1 MNKIYLLKQRSFMF
15 NDENYHCVLDGE
27 YGAILYKSH
36 DLDRLTEQWK
46 SLEFQFAHQSSWL
59 QIINN
64 ENGLDT
70 SSTFQKIIQNHK
82 TDVYQVLSKLNREDL
97 FNILI
102 ELDANIFSCIE
113 YIDQTKFYV
122 LWNAAENDY
131 DISDANVP
139 ELEPPQI
146 FLSKAE
152 TLEKLVNNYTIAK
165 NIPEKL
171 VGSLHE
177 LSDSPV
183 LLKATIEQYPCFH
196 FNNSMLQ
203 ITEPET
209 DALLAINELL
219 KTPLF
224 QYKQLTFDEIIQ
236 IEQALNENLESY
248 DDI

>member
-27 YGAILYKSH
+27 YGAFLYKSH
-36 DLDRLTEQWK
+36 DLNSLTEQWK

-59 QIINN
+59 QIIHN
-64 ENGLDT
+64 ENGLYT
-70 SSTFQKIIQNHK
+70 SATFQKIIQKRK
-82 TDVYQVLSKLNREDL
+82 TDAYQMLSELNQEDL

-113 YIDQTKFYV
+113 YIDQTEFYV
-122 LWNAAENDY
+122 LWNAVENDY

-146 FLSKAE
+146 FLSKAVS
-152 TLEKLVNNYTIAK
+152 LEKLIDNFAVLK
-165 NIPEKL
+165 RIPRKL
-171 VGSLHE
+171 LGSLYQ
-177 LSDSPV
+177 LSDCPV

-196 FNNSMLQ
+196 FDNNVLQ
-203 ITEPET
+203 IAEPET
-209 DALLAINELL
+209 DAILTINELL

-224 QYKQLTFDEIIQ
+224 QYKQLTFDKIIE